1 MAEKPIEFDGLRV
14 TVEDVVYMPSLEAPS
29 DKPHPFVYFITIH
42 NDSPQP
48 VTLKAR
54 KWVVREDND
63 DVTVVEGEGIVGQ
76 NPRIEPGGNF
86 SYNSYHVVSQSATVK
101 GAFFGSTAT
110 GDWIFVRIPPFQLQ
124 VPEFD

>member
-1 MAEKPIEFDGLRV
+1 MADAPIEYGGLRV
-14 TVEDVVYMPSLEAPS
+14 TVEDVVYMPGLDAPQ

-54 KWVVREDND
+54 KWVLREDSGEM
-63 DVTVVEGEGIVGQ
+63 TVVEGEGIVGQ
-76 NPRIEPGGNF
+76 NPRIEPGGSF
-86 SYNSYHVVSQSATVK
+86 SYNSYHVVSQSAAVM
-101 GAFFGSTAT
+101 GSFFGETAT

-124 VPEFD
+124 VPGFD